1 MSRVSPGR
9 GMSLLR
15 IKDGKSAAQLVCA
28 LISSRRRTVAPAE
41 RSEREREG
49 EDLEAGGGAPA
60 VLTAVRRGAD
70 IQGVL
75 AAVNRNKHTRVG
87 EWFLLPVQPARSRA
101 KKISLDWTIATPRVT
116 GALQDLA
123 LKKISARSLRRC
135 PRLVVLLSCLCQ
147 RPFILIYRIRAGR

>member
-1 MSRVSPGR
+1 MSPGR

-49 EDLEAGGGAPA
+49 EDLEAGGGGAPA

-116 GALQDLA
+116 GALHGEDLA